1 MRAGLPFVHRGGGT
15 LKFVLENSMVARR
28 QFPERNIMA
37 KRVATTILSL
47 LILLGAVSALSAC
60 NTIEGAG
67 KDVQH
72 GGRALEDSADR
83 NK

>member
-1 MRAGLPFVHRGGGT
+1 
-15 LKFVLENSMVARR
+15 
-28 QFPERNIMA
+28 MA
-37 KRVATTILSL
+37 KRMATTILSL

-72 GGRALEDSADR
+72 GGKALEDSADR

>member
-1 MRAGLPFVHRGGGT
+1 VP
-15 LKFVLENSMVARR
+15 KFVLENSMLARR

-37 KRVATTILSL
+37 KQAATTILSL

-60 NTIEGAG
+60 NTMEGAG
-67 KDVQH
+67 KDIEH
-72 GGRALEDSADR
+72 GGKALENSADR

>member
-1 MRAGLPFVHRGGGT
+1 
-15 LKFVLENSMVARR
+15 VLENSMVARW

-37 KRVATTILSL
+37 KRMGTTILSL

>member
-1 MRAGLPFVHRGGGT
+1 MVELEIVFRLP
-15 LKFVLENSMVARR
+15 KFVLENSAVARR
-28 QFPERNIMA
+28 QLTGRNIMA
-37 KRVATTILSL
+37 KRIATTVLSL
-47 LILLGAVSALSAC
+47 LILLGAISALSAC
-60 NTIEGAG
+60 NTMEGAG

>member
-1 MRAGLPFVHRGGGT
+1 
-15 LKFVLENSMVARR
+15 MVARR

-37 KRVATTILSL
+37 KRMATTILSL